1 MISAISRRF
10 DAAIWEPEL
19 ERQRGARRWG
29 ITAARLVQVLIRDIQ
44 HGEITMR
51 AMGLVYTT
59 LLSLVPLLALAFSM
73 LKAFGVDSALRPT
86 LQRFMAPLGGQG
98 DVIVDQI
105 VDFVENVQVG
115 VLGALGVVF
124 LMYSVISLI
133 QKVEAGCNYI
143 WQVRH
148 ARSLGRRFTEYL
160 SVLIVGPIVI
170 LAGSSMTASLTSN
183 TVVDYLADIEPFGT
197 SLYVAGRLVP
207 YLLYSAAFTFL
218 YAFMPN
224 TRVRLLPALGGG
236 VFAGVLWQ
244 TASLGFAVFAK
255 NAGNVNAIYSSFAI
269 VILLLIWIYV
279 SWLILLMGCRVAFL
293 LQHTEQLSRRPYPPR
308 LGAERREQLA
318 LLMMGLIGRSFLH
331 GDTPWQVE
339 RIAHELRAAPDHVY
353 DVVDQL
359 VDAGILL
366 ETGED
371 SVTLLPRQDIECV
384 TLNAILD
391 AVRAGDAAAAL
402 RPRDA
407 AAHRDVTAWIERKE
421 EARRRVFDGLTLR
434 ALVADED
441 TAIAPTGVGAGH

>member
-1 MISAISRRF
+1 M
-10 DAAIWEPEL
+10 
-19 ERQRGARRWG
+19 
-29 ITAARLVQVLIRDIQ
+29 LV
-44 HGEITMR
+44 
-51 AMGLVYTT
+51 
-59 LLSLVPLLALAFSM
+59 
-73 LKAFGVDSALRPT
+73 
-86 LQRFMAPLGGQG
+86 
-98 DVIVDQI
+98 
-105 VDFVENVQVG
+105 
-115 VLGALGVVF
+115 
-124 LMYSVISLI
+124 
-133 QKVEAGCNYI
+133 
-143 WQVRH
+143 
-148 ARSLGRRFTEYL
+148 
-160 SVLIVGPIVI
+160 VGPLVI
-170 LAGSSMTASLTSN
+170 LAAASLTASVSKN
-183 TVVDYLADIEPFGT
+183 STVVYLSQYQGFGMA
-197 SLYVAGRLVP
+197 LYAAGHVLP
-207 YLLYSAAFTFL
+207 YVLYSIAFTALFK
-218 YAFMPN
+218 FIPN
-224 TRVRLLPALGGG
+224 TRVNFMPALGGG
-236 VFAGVLWQ
+236 IFAGVLWQ
-244 TASLGFAVFAK
+244 TASTGFAVFAS

-308 LGAERREQLA
+308 LGAERREELA

-366 ETGED
+366 ETGDD